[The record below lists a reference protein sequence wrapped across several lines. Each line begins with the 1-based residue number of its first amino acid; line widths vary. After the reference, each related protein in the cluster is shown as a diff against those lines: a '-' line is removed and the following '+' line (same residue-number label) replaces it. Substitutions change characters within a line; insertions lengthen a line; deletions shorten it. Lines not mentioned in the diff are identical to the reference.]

1 MWSVSVPIE
10 MYKSA
15 VTLLIYTNAR
25 ATMLYGCLYKPVGL
39 FAAYT
44 YIYGFAGRVRPRT
57 LFTRFYGM

>member
-1 MWSVSVPIE
+1 

-44 YIYGFAGRVRPRT
+44 YIYGLAACVRPRT
-57 LFTRFYGM
+57 LFARLYGM